1 MLMKPTCPLRAF
13 VRNLNFIAGWHD
25 PWQTICSCLLT
36 VSSEWL
42 ARQTAHTRVCAF
54 LPSRLDYFTPSSQ
67 SVLHTSFTTFSKY
80 RTLLHALYTKEQKM
94 GKSGL
99 DGVDGCPSFPSFSEL
114 TNLRARIQYKFPVLC
129 FISFKGTCPAWGSSN
144 FCFPKSQPLMVG
156 KQAQYKFNIIIIKRR
171 TAE

>member
-1 MLMKPTCPLRAF
+1 
-13 VRNLNFIAGWHD
+13 
-25 PWQTICSCLLT
+25 
-36 VSSEWL
+36 
-42 ARQTAHTRVCAF
+42 
-54 LPSRLDYFTPSSQ
+54 
-67 SVLHTSFTTFSKY
+67 
-80 RTLLHALYTKEQKM
+80 M